1 MSAMSFL
8 LIQLEPSNQ
17 FRRRNSKVLNPRDFE
32 TELFRL
38 GPTIVTEFFIS
49 KFPILLVNHFFTSQ
63 EILDFRNVAIGST
76 STKLEG
82 TEIVELN
89 SIFRGEDFGNGKML
103 VVDSGSTTSRVLDR
117 VENEGSHFGFL
128 GALFGSPYTMK
139 ILYFDEQEKTNFS
152 SNPKR
157 QVEKRKWTRRS
168 KFLARAIAIA

>member
-63 EILDFRNVAIGST
+63 KILDFRNVSIGST
-76 STKLEG
+76 NTELECA
-82 TEIVELN
+82 EIVELD
-89 SIFRGEDFGNGKML
+89 SIFRGENFRHRKML
-103 VVDSGSTTSRVLDR
+103 VVDSSPATSSGLDG
-117 VENEGSHFGFL
+117 VVSEGSHFGFL

-139 ILYFDEQEKTNFS
+139 ILYFDEQEKTNFP
-152 SNPKR
+152 SNQKGR
-157 QVEKRKWTRRS
+157 CNEKNTS
-168 KFLARAIAIA
+168 YV